1 MNYFILILFLFNNGI
16 PHILS
21 KNQNLFEL
29 IINNMKSKTDY
40 ESSYIIKDEIEK
52 IFEVKENMHIPIY
65 ISIID
70 LTNINRL
77 NISNDRDSYFN
88 NYNELLGV
96 SDRVYVKNKQ
106 NTRKSKN
113 KKVNKI
119 IKVFLNGTIIFKNIS
134 NIDEIIND
142 KIIFE
147 KDQYF
152 IDLYF
157 LKNRYMSQYQNINEQ
172 NQKLFKFYDMNI
184 LFYNNEN
191 NLYKGIES
199 NDLVKLEKL
208 ENNSILTEKEISNV
222 VNIFVDDFIND
233 NFPLILKKK
242 IINWLKIRNKFNDLL
257 SLEQCK
263 VNLFNF
269 LLIPEIKDVKNK
281 IENIEKNL
289 IPILFFKE
297 NENQNFIDFNNSI
310 NDLKKSLDKYNV
322 KETDEKIDFYFSIIT
337 LFALGLIIFLIFKIY
352 KEFRNSY
359 LKKIKLNIYILSI
372 FIYKK
377 IIFRVYKYFYI

>member
-16 PHILS
+16 PNIFS

-29 IINNMKSKTDY
+29 IINNLKSKTYY

-77 NISNDRDSYFN
+77 NISNVRDSYFN

-96 SDRVYVKNKQ
+96 SDRVYIKNKQ

-359 LKKIKLNIYILSI
+359 LKKIK
-372 FIYKK
+372 
-377 IIFRVYKYFYI
+377 